1 MSFQQG
7 LSGLNATSKSLDVI
21 GHNVAN
27 ANTYGA
33 KVSRAEF
40 ADMYATAINGGG
52 SNQAG
57 IGTTIGAVAQ
67 QFSQGNITSTANA
80 LDLAI
85 NGNGFF
91 QVSDPTGQTLYSRNG
106 QFKLTRDGN
115 LVNNQ
120 GQQLMGYPA
129 DAQGVIQ
136 QGQARA
142 LQMPSAGLIDP
153 QQTSTISM
161 ELNLD
166 SRATVRNANISF
178 TDASTYN
185 NATSVTAYDARGES
199 VAMTYY
205 FKKTAEN
212 TWDVYAT
219 ANGQTVGGTPGAPT
233 PLTTLEF
240 TNGGGSP
247 SAPPM
252 PFSFSLTANDVVKR
266 DIGPINLDMSKAT
279 EFGSSFGVTSLDQNG
294 YTAGQLA
301 GIAIE
306 NDGIVMARYSN
317 GESRPAGQ
325 LELVSFRNP
334 QGLQPMGGNAWAATN
349 SAGTP
354 FRNPPGQGGLGE
366 LQAGAL
372 EESNVDLTGELVN
385 MMIAQRF
392 YQANS
397 QTIKTQDQV
406 LQTLVNL
413 R

>member
-40 ADMYATAINGGG
+40 ADMYATAMNGAG

-57 IGTTIGAVAQ
+57 IGTMIGAVAQ
-67 QFSQGNITSTANA
+67 QFSQGNITSTSNA

-85 NGNGFF
+85 NGAGFF
-91 QVSDPTGQTLYSRNG
+91 QVADPTGQTLYSRNG
-106 QFKLTRDGN
+106 QFKLNRDGY

-120 GQQLMGYPA
+120 NQQLMGYPA
-129 DAQGVIQ
+129 NAQGVIQ
-136 QGQARA
+136 QGQAQA

-153 QQTSTISM
+153 QQTGQVSM

-166 SRATVRNANISF
+166 SRAAVRTANLSF

-185 NATSVTAYDARGES
+185 NATSVTVYDSRGES
-199 VAMTYY
+199 VDMTYY

-219 ANGQTVGGTPGAPT
+219 ANGETVSGTADTPT

-252 PFSFSLTANDVVKR
+252 PFSFNITANDKVKR
-266 DIGPINLDMSKAT
+266 DIGPIQLDMSKAT
-279 EFGSSFGVTSLDQNG
+279 EFGSSFGVTSLNQDG
-294 YTAGQLA
+294 YTAGQLT
-301 GIAIE
+301 GISIE

-334 QGLQPMGGNAWAATN
+334 QGLQPMGGNAWAQTAA
-349 SAGTP
+349 AGTP

-372 EESNVDLTGELVN
+372 EESNVDLTAELVN